1 MYMPP
6 LNHSEEHFLHTILL
20 NFYTEKEVNYKLY
33 NKFVK
38 EIGAENFSFTKIS
51 GEYELL
57 YINKTIE
64 YLRAHK
70 KICDKALEDIR
81 AIMVK

>member
-1 MYMPP
+1 MSP
-6 LNHSEEHFLHTILL
+6 LNNSEETFLHTILL
-20 NFYTEKEVNYKLY
+20 NFYTEKELNYKLY

-38 EIGAENFSFTKIS
+38 EIGAENFSFTKNS

-70 KICDKALEDIR
+70 KICDNALQEIR
-81 AIMVK
+81 DVVVK

>member
-1 MYMPP
+1 MSP
-6 LNHSEEHFLHTILL
+6 LNNSEETFLHTILL
-20 NFYTEKEVNYKLY
+20 NFYTEKELNYKLY

-38 EIGAENFSFTKIS
+38 EIGAENFSFTKNS

-70 KICDKALEDIR
+70 KICDNALQEIR
-81 AIMVK
+81 AVVVK